1 MMRCVQSTLPV
12 GCRAAARSP
21 RALTGT
27 NCFDLEC
34 IDGQTRILYSSN
46 GVSHDDISIPA
57 DPTQCFG
64 LLPLLTPKPYLQF
77 LNKLVTRPIA
87 SDQVVFL
94 LAQWS
99 VYSICSRWVAEPP
112 RALLVR
118 SRVQTVLTSS
128 ASTGKPQR
136 PNG

>member
-1 MMRCVQSTLPV
+1 M

-64 LLPLLTPKPYLQF
+64 P
-77 LNKLVTRPIA
+77 A
-87 SDQVVFL
+87 STFNTETVSTILEQARYKAD
-94 LAQWS
+94 
-99 VYSICSRWVAEPP
+99 R
-112 RALLVR
+112 VR
-118 SRVQTVLTSS
+118 SSRFFARTMECV
-128 ASTGKPQR
+128 
-136 PNG
+136 